1 LQSQNWEE
9 EAMGRPPSV
18 VEDYR
23 EWERRLERYQ
33 AHEVN
38 LDMFCLQEG
47 VSRSTFYRW
56 KRRLDN
62 GVPEAQQAAA
72 AEPEQNVSTDSLF
85 LPISL
90 RKSRIEIE
98 LPNGGVVPS
107 DVGKDVLTAIVRVV
121 GSLRPWKAPQ
131 L

>member
-1 LQSQNWEE
+1 
-9 EAMGRPPSV
+9 MGRPPSV

-33 AHEVN
+33 THEVN
-38 LDMFCLQEG
+38 LDVFCLQEG
-47 VSRSTFYRW
+47 ISRSTFYRW

-62 GVPEAQQAAA
+62 GIPETLQADA
-72 AEPEQNVSTDSLF
+72 AEPEQIGSNESLF

-90 RKSRIEIE
+90 KKSRVEIE
-98 LPNGGVVPS
+98 LPNGGVVRLPA
-107 DVGKDVLTAIVRVV
+107 DVSQGVLVAVVRVV

-131 L
+131 S

>member
-1 LQSQNWEE
+1 MS
-9 EAMGRPPSV
+9 RPPSV

-23 EWERRLERYQ
+23 EWQRRLERYQ
-33 AHEVN
+33 THEVN
-38 LDMFCLQEG
+38 LDVFCLQEG

-62 GVPEAQQAAA
+62 GIPETLEADA
-72 AEPEQNVSTDSLF
+72 AEPEQIGSTDSLF

-90 RKSRIEIE
+90 KKSRVEIE
-98 LPNGGVVPS
+98 LPNGGVVRLPA
-107 DVGKDVLTAIVRVV
+107 DVSQGVLVAVVRVV

-131 L
+131 S

>member
-1 LQSQNWEE
+1 
-9 EAMGRPPSV
+9 MGRPPSV

-23 EWERRLERYQ
+23 EWERRLGRYQ

-38 LDMFCLQEG
+38 LDVFCLQEG

-62 GVPEAQQAAA
+62 GVPEALQTAA
-72 AEPEQNVSTDSLF
+72 AEPEQNGSTDALF

-90 RKSRIEIE
+90 KKSRIEIE
-98 LPNGGVVPS
+98 LPNGGVVRLPA
-107 DVGKDVLTAIVRVV
+107 DVGQGVLTAIVRVV

-131 L
+131 S

>member
-1 LQSQNWEE
+1 
-9 EAMGRPPSV
+9 
-18 VEDYR
+18 
-23 EWERRLERYQ
+23 LERYQ

-38 LDMFCLQEG
+38 LDVFCLQEG

-62 GVPEAQQAAA
+62 GVPEAVQTAAT
-72 AEPEQNVSTDSLF
+72 EPEQNGSTDSLF

-90 RKSRIEIE
+90 KKSRIEIE
-98 LPNGGVVPS
+98 LPNGGMVRLPA
-107 DVGKDVLTAIVRVV
+107 DVSRGVLVAVVRVV

-131 L
+131 S